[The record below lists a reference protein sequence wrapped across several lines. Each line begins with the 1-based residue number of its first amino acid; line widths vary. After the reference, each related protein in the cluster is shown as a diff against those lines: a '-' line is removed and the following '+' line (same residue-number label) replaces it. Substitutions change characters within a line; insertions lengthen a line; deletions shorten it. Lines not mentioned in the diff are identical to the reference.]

1 MTRTDSNPDAPLT
14 AEKGKDMSIFQSLF
28 NRRRAEDRAAGSGYR
43 FFFGQSTAGKTV
55 NERSAMQM
63 TAVYAC
69 VRILA
74 ESIAS
79 LPLHLYEKGEN
90 GDRIR
95 AEDHPLYFLLHDE
108 PNPEMT
114 SFIFREVMVTHLL
127 LWGNCYAQILRNG
140 RGEVVGLYPLMPNRM
155 SVERDQNGQLY
166 YRYQRLNGEPP
177 TMESTDVILLP
188 EDILHIPGLGY
199 DGLVGMSPIAA
210 CRNAVGMGLA
220 AEEYGSRFLSN
231 GATPAGVLETPSLIK
246 DVSKLRDSWE
256 KAYGGTGNAGRV
268 AILEEGVTFK
278 PISMSPQDSQLL
290 ETRQYQLTEIARIFR
305 IPPHMLQDLSRATFS
320 NIEEQSLE
328 FVKYTLAPWI
338 SRWEQSMAKALL
350 SPEERKKYSI
360 RFNVDGLLRGDYKSR
375 MEGYRIGVSSGI
387 LSVND
392 CRRLENMDLLSDEE
406 GGNYH
411 LIQGAMIKLEDAGIY
426 ASGNQGTDNKA
437 IHSAEDNYTQAADEG
452 NNSGAAG
459 KESE

>member
-1 MTRTDSNPDAPLT
+1 MSLLQ
-14 AEKGKDMSIFQSLF
+14 SIFK
-28 NRRRAEDRAAGSGYR
+28 RKAEDRAAGSGYR

-55 NERSAMQM
+55 NERTAMQM

-90 GDRIR
+90 GDRIK

-140 RGEVVGLYPLMPNRM
+140 RGEVIGLYPLMPNKM
-155 SVERDQNGQLY
+155 SVERDEHGQLF
-166 YRYQRLNGEPP
+166 YRYQRINGEPP
-177 TMESTDVILLP
+177 TIESTDVILLP
-188 EDILHIPGLGY
+188 EDVLHIPGLGY

-210 CRNAVGMGLA
+210 RRNAVGMGLA
-220 AEEYGSRFLSN
+220 ADEYGSRFLSN
-231 GATPAGVLETPSLIK
+231 GATPSGVLETPTLIK

-328 FVKYTLAPWI
+328 FVKHTLNPWI
-338 SRWEQSMAKALL
+338 IRWEQGMTKALL
-350 SPEERKKYSI
+350 NAEEKRRYSI

-392 CRRLENMDLLSDEE
+392 CRRLENMDLLSAEE

-426 ASGNQGTDNKA
+426 ASSS
-437 IHSAEDNYTQAADEG
+437 HAEESTEQAADD
-452 NNSGAAG
+452 AAR